1 MGAFAAGK
9 KVYITPPWVIK
20 ELAGFLGKLACN
32 DLHEAKLMADQRS
45 RLAYG
50 YWQNHKKE
58 DYWELFILCR

>member
-1 MGAFAAGK
+1 M
-9 KVYITPPWVIK
+9 PPWVIK
-20 ELAGFLGKLACN
+20 ELAGLLGKLAFN

>member
-1 MGAFAAGK
+1 MGAFAIYNA
-9 KVYITPPWVIK
+9 PWLIK
-20 ELAGFLGKLACN
+20 ELAGLLGKLAFN